1 MDSVIVIL
9 SGGMRKLLVLTKGMN
24 RIIMLRLLL
33 IYWSKRIE
41 DMRKKYGLFNNRII
55 DLYYKSIIK

>member
-55 DLYYKSIIK
+55 DL